1 MIRILKRDIER
12 VMKSKKIIRVAYFTD
27 TGKELALKLFDD
39 WDKAIPEYRN
49 EQLLLNDWVQDSF
62 ENHLPIL
69 FIGAVGIAVR
79 AIAPFVNNKL
89 KDSAVVVTD
98 ELGLNVIP
106 ILSGHFG
113 GANDWARAIAEKI
126 DSNPVITTATDINN
140 VFAVDVFAR
149 ENGFK
154 IKNKEMIKVV
164 STKALKG
171 EKLNAIETQEYLDI
185 DGLWLVPKRLTLGIG
200 CKKGKTFK
208 ELFEFVTSV
217 YDEEYLYDNLYAISS
232 IDVKVSE
239 IGLIKLAQYFGVP
252 FITFSADELLAVEG
266 DFNESDFVKE
276 NVGVGNVCERSA
288 LLAAGEESTII
299 KEKKAF
305 DGMTLA
311 AARREKIVIDW

>member
-49 EQLLLNDWVQDSF
+49 EQLSLNDWVQDSF

-113 GANDWARAIAEKI
+113 GANVWASPNVRPRMPTLSLTGMP
-126 DSNPVITTATDINN
+126 DQINCQF
-140 VFAVDVFAR
+140 VLPSR
-149 ENGFK
+149 K
-154 IKNKEMIKVV
+154 KV
-164 STKALKG
+164 
-171 EKLNAIETQEYLDI
+171 N
-185 DGLWLVPKRLTLGIG
+185 R
-200 CKKGKTFK
+200 
-208 ELFEFVTSV
+208 
-217 YDEEYLYDNLYAISS
+217 
-232 IDVKVSE
+232 
-239 IGLIKLAQYFGVP
+239 
-252 FITFSADELLAVEG
+252 
-266 DFNESDFVKE
+266 
-276 NVGVGNVCERSA
+276 
-288 LLAAGEESTII
+288 
-299 KEKKAF
+299 
-305 DGMTLA
+305 
-311 AARREKIVIDW
+311 